1 MKSSTSSIVNCFKI
15 GLTLF
20 FLMAFCASMAQPA
33 ATQSKY
39 KIKTVFIDPGHGGTD
54 PGCHG
59 VYSKEADVALKISMM
74 VGKYINLNYPDVK
87 VVYARTTD
95 QFVDLYE
102 RAVMANKVNAD
113 LFICI
118 HCNAS
123 TNHSAYGTETYTMGL
138 HRTDDNFQVAKRE
151 NAVILMENDYQSHY
165 EGFDPND
172 PASYIMFSMLQN
184 ANLDQSVNI
193 ASKIQDQFESYGR
206 FNRGVNQA
214 GFAVLVH
221 TSMPSILVET
231 GFLTNPTEEKF
242 MTSDSGLTIL
252 SACIYNGFAEYKVE
266 MEKVKGVAKLV
277 RPKFTTPVNASD
289 VKPVMNVNVN
299 NEPAIANTP
308 SPEKPV
314 EVSSPKAPDFY
325 SVQFYVSNTPLNL
338 DDARLKNVGKF
349 TIEQDGQGRYHYM
362 SEKMPDS
369 MTALKAQNEFRKAGF
384 NDAFMVLYKE
394 GKRQPTGNVGDY

>member
-1 MKSSTSSIVNCFKI
+1 MKSSASSIVNCFKI
-15 GLTLF
+15 GLSLF
-20 FLMAFCASMAQPA
+20 FLTAFCAVMAQPA

-59 VYSKEADVALKISMM
+59 VYSKEADVALKISML
-74 VGKYINLNYPDVK
+74 VGKYINMNYPDVK
-87 VVYARTTD
+87 VVFARTTD

-102 RAVMANKVNAD
+102 RAVMANKANAD

-193 ASKIQDQFESYGR
+193 ASKIQDQFEGYGR

-277 RPKFTTPVNASD
+277 RPKVVIPVNVSEI
-289 VKPVMNVNVN
+289 KPVMNVNIN
-299 NEPAIANTP
+299 NEPANTNTP
-308 SPEKPV
+308 SPEKPLEMPV
-314 EVSSPKAPDFY
+314 AKAPDFY
-325 SVQFYVSNTPLNL
+325 SVQFYVSSTPLNL

-369 MTALKAQNEFRKAGF
+369 MTALKVQNEFRKAGF

-394 GKRQPTGNVGDY
+394 GKRQATGNVGDY